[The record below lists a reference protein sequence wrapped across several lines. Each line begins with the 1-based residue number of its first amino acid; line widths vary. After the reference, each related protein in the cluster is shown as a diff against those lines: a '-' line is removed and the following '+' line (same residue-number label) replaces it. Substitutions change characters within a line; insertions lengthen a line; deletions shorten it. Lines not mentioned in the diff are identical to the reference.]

1 MTGPRNN
8 RRGGRGMYP
17 KTGKL
22 QHKSGKIRYIL
33 PEYLEAT
40 EIQAL
45 IRSAPHAKAKLLMT
59 FQWRAGLRISEA
71 LAIKASDITLDGDRP
86 TIHVRQGKGRRDRLV
101 PIHPKLV
108 DAIQT
113 AMAFGDFRRGPFFTV
128 NRTTAWRWVKTAL
141 RRATELGS
149 IQPGKYVGTH
159 TLRHSAARHWL
170 AHGIPINVAQKWL
183 GHSSLQVT
191 LRYLELL
198 PDPAGDIAR
207 IP

>member
-1 MTGPRNN
+1 
-8 RRGGRGMYP
+8 MYP
-17 KTGKL
+17 KTGNL

-101 PIHPKLV
+101 PIHPKWGLSSNGTKCT
-108 DAIQT
+108 AKELIKHNIQ
-113 AMAFGDFRRGPFFTV
+113 
-128 NRTTAWRWVKTAL
+128 L
-141 RRATELGS
+141 
-149 IQPGKYVGTH
+149 VGTKFCVLK
-159 TLRHSAARHWL
+159 TSDNKFIRTS
-170 AHGIPINVAQKWL
+170 I
-183 GHSSLQVT
+183 
-191 LRYLELL
+191 
-198 PDPAGDIAR
+198 
-207 IP
+207 